1 MMNPEMMK
9 MAQEMMQKMSP
20 EDMQRMMEMQKNMD
34 PSMMAQ
40 AQQMMSNP
48 AMQQQA
54 AAAMKNM
61 TPDQMKAQMD
71 AAQAKLNGPGGALPR
86 PTAAAPA
93 KSCLEKLK
101 ASVMSVDEAI
111 LASVEQAEGSKA
123 TGNTK
128 FKAGDHA
135 AAAEA
140 YQHGAGLLAEPLG
153 KLSGG
158 DAAAVRELKHA
169 CHTNCANCLLK
180 LERWEAAVAEC
191 DVVLGHGPNRKA
203 LFRRAQALE
212 KLDQDEEARAG
223 FQQALKMEEDATV
236 RACLVALEA
245 RMGVD
250 DEPDAASEAA
260 PAAAARAP
268 AAPMMPRPGMP
279 GMPGMGPNGMPDPVA
294 MEKMLDQITPEQMAQ
309 QAEMLENMDEAQLK
323 AMAPQ
328 LGGMDPSMMKGMAV
342 RDAAQFFAAIFSAR
356 NLRRNSLTC
365 HPAHL
370 ASQGMMKNMDPQMMK
385 NMTRMAQQ
393 MGGVPGMGGGGGGG
407 GGAGPSGAGGMPD
420 MANMDMSNAAEMM
433 GKMNPDM
440 MKAGMEMMKGMVRR
454 YRAIR
459 RNLSAQ
465 LCALLWQFG
474 AVL

>member
-1 MMNPEMMK
+1 M
-9 MAQEMMQKMSP
+9 
-20 EDMQRMMEMQKNMD
+20 
-34 PSMMAQ
+34 
-40 AQQMMSNP
+40 
-48 AMQQQA
+48 
-54 AAAMKNM
+54 
-61 TPDQMKAQMD
+61 
-71 AAQAKLNGPGGALPR
+71 
-86 PTAAAPA
+86 
-93 KSCLEKLK
+93 
-101 ASVMSVDEAI
+101 
-111 LASVEQAEGSKA
+111 
-123 TGNTK
+123 
-128 FKAGDHA
+128 
-135 AAAEA
+135 
-140 YQHGAGLLAEPLG
+140 
-153 KLSGG
+153 
-158 DAAAVRELKHA
+158 RELKHA

-260 PAAAARAP
+260 PAAAARGADD
-268 AAPMMPRPGMP
+268 AASGHAGDAGWPD
-279 GMPGMGPNGMPDPVA
+279 GMPDPVRWRRCS
-294 MEKMLDQITPEQMAQ
+294 TRSRRSRWRSRRRCSRTWTRRSSRRWRRSS
-309 QAEMLENMDEAQLK
+309 
-323 AMAPQ
+323 
-328 LGGMDPSMMKGMAV
+328 GGMDPSMMKGMAV
-342 RDAAQFFAAIFSAR
+342 RDAPRSASAQFLRR
-356 NLRRNSLTC
+356 NLRRNSLTRR
-365 HPAHL
+365 PTHL

-393 MGGVPGMGGGGGGG
+393 MGGVPGMGGGGGGGG

-459 RNLSAQ
+459 RNFRRNSAHCSGNSAQ
-465 LCALLWQFG
+465 ML
-474 AVL
+474 